1 MSQQHCKTFSQEN
14 TAFFLFTK
22 HDSFFRPC
30 IWQACLRCAAV
41 WQRLPAAQTR
51 ARLQNRSYLEQPQNS
66 SERRCSPPLAA
77 APTQRITGANVR
89 LPWWRSERPAS
100 VWPWG
105 SSGWRGPSVSG
116 PARPAAPGPAR
127 AGAAPSGSASCR
139 TPRSGYTQAP
149 RLCEDTKRVF
159 FFFSPP
165 LLNIWKRTRAPVNCI
180 SVCSP
185 SGASI
190 HPKTG
195 YSEQIMEDDSF
206 QWISLSLRHRHAHTH
221 AHACYKG
228 MNGRIYHE
236 YFVALGMHGL
246 TGTNSQKESVNR
258 QMRVGATGKC
268 DS

>member
-14 TAFFLFTK
+14 TVFFLFTK

-30 IWQACLRCAAV
+30 IWQACCVALRFGSVCWLLKQGPDYRIAPIWNNPRIHQNTAAL
-41 WQRLPAAQTR
+41 RLSQ
-51 ARLQNRSYLEQPQNS
+51 LHQL
-66 SERRCSPPLAA
+66 SES
-77 APTQRITGANVR
+77 TGVNVR
-89 LPWWRSERPAS
+89 LPWWRSEHPAS

-139 TPRSGYTQAP
+139 TPRSGCTRAP
-149 RLCEDTKRVF
+149 RLREDTKRIF
-159 FFFSPP
+159 FFFLP
-165 LLNIWKRTRAPVNCI
+165 LLNIWKRTSAPVNCI

-206 QWISLSLRHRHAHTH
+206 QWISLLLRHRHRHTH
-221 AHACYKG
+221 TRMLQRNEWTYLPWVLCGSGDAWSDRDKQSKREC
-228 MNGRIYHE
+228 
-236 YFVALGMHGL
+236 
-246 TGTNSQKESVNR
+246 
-258 QMRVGATGKC
+258 
-268 DS
+268 